1 MSERSAASGLLR
13 AAEVIGRPVVT
24 LAGDRVAEVKDIL
37 FDRGSGELVGFTLR
51 NPGFFGGTRKDALPI
66 AAIHGLGDA
75 AVMVAGAEELVPADD
90 LAASHERANG
100 DVLSDR
106 IVTDDGRDL
115 GKVVDV
121 IVDSA
126 ARPPDVVGYEVEGED
141 GRRVLIPLPATL
153 SVSGQNLVVP
163 AQVTDFLAD
172 DLATLS
178 PAVEALRKRLAS
190 PGGPPTH
197 ISGATGD

>member
-1 MSERSAASGLLR
+1 MTALLR
-13 AAEVIGRPVVT
+13 AAQVIGRPVVT
-24 LAGDRVAEVKDIL
+24 LSGDRLAEVKDVL

-51 NPGFFGGTRKDALPI
+51 NPGFFGGSRKDAMPI
-66 AAIHGLGDA
+66 AAIGGLGDA
-75 AVMVAGAEELVPADD
+75 ALMVASANDVVSADT
-90 LAASHERANG
+90 LAAAHERAGG

-121 IVDSA
+121 IVDPT

-178 PAVEALRKRLAS
+178 PAVEALRKRLAT